1 MASVVCPQCILLSG
15 QVCDL
20 KAVLSARDEETRILR
35 AAQIECAHMA
45 EEVKQLH
52 VCVEEQ
58 RRVLQTQSSKPK
70 DPGVGIFEWM
80 NLVSKQQRERVAAL
94 NESWEA
100 RVQTLSAQ
108 LSAVGVDQQRVT
120 HLEDEL
126 AQTRRL
132 LQEETAKSEALQVC
146 VMEQYRHLRT
156 MEEAG
161 GAVHPEV
168 GLATLKTVVPVLLPS
183 APAPAPPPVPSAPPA
198 PELEERIAALS
209 AEVATLKDIMKLKE
223 EAIEALE
230 TQIETSKEKELSATL
245 AARTAGGKVNELS
258 ELLKLNSQRMQAEL
272 QRATNDCMNAMKS
285 RDALQVRVYENM
297 TQLQVAEARIRDLE
311 RAVVSSQPLVQFAR
325 DVQALVIG
333 LDTPKLVDAD
343 GSLSVRC
350 ESPSTVAGKKKKGKK

>member
-1 MASVVCPQCILLSG
+1 
-15 QVCDL
+15 
-20 KAVLSARDEETRILR
+20 
-35 AAQIECAHMA
+35 
-45 EEVKQLH
+45 
-52 VCVEEQ
+52 
-58 RRVLQTQSSKPK
+58 
-70 DPGVGIFEWM
+70 
-80 NLVSKQQRERVAAL
+80 
-94 NESWEA
+94 
-100 RVQTLSAQ
+100 VQTLSAQ